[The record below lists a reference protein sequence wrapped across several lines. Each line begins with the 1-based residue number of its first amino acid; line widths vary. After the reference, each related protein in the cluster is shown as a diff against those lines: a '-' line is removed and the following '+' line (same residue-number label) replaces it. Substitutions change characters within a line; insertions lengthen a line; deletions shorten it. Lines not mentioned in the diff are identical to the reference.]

1 MANNFDMYYNK
12 SVLSE
17 FSYSSR
23 NLFRDSM
30 NSKGKSEGKCER
42 RNEEVLI
49 NGEKNEDVVI
59 ERMI

>member
-30 NSKGKSEGKCER
+30 NSKGKVKE
-42 RNEEVLI
+42 NV
-49 NGEKNEDVVI
+49 NGGMRKY
-59 ERMI
+59 